1 VPTIYPDRDLGRV
14 GTLSLC
20 PPTILPHL
28 IEAIL
33 IKFDF
38 TSAPPFN
45 ASAVSQ
51 AANTEGPEMTDF
63 WIVGGLMSGAFVSP
77 LYFLVM
83 RWLTKSQRAAFFVL
97 IGALLLAISAQIYNS
112 SIAGHYLTLAEIL
125 AMFRPLSFFALTL
138 GWFVC
143 GFFHALV
150 SLGRAWA
157 PQAMPA
163 SAHD

>member
-1 VPTIYPDRDLGRV
+1 
-14 GTLSLC
+14 
-20 PPTILPHL
+20 
-28 IEAIL
+28 
-33 IKFDF
+33 
-38 TSAPPFN
+38 
-45 ASAVSQ
+45 
-51 AANTEGPEMTDF
+51 MTDF

-125 AMFRPLSFFALTL
+125 AMFRPLSLLALTL

-143 GFFHALV
+143 GFFHALA